1 MYNGSRYTATGKI
14 CSLHGE
20 KKINEF
26 IYSVFFEFVK
36 K

>member
-1 MYNGSRYTATGKI
+1 MYNGSRYTAKGKI
-14 CSLHGE
+14 CSFE
-20 KKINEF
+20 KKKINEF

>member
-1 MYNGSRYTATGKI
+1 MYNGSRYIVIGKI
-14 CSLHGE
+14 CSFKK

-26 IYSVFFEFVK
+26 IYFVFFEFVK